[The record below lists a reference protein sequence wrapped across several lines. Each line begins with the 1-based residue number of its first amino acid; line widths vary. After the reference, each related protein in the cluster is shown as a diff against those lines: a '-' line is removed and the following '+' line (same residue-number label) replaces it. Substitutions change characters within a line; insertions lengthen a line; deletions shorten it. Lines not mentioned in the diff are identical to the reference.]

1 MTKPV
6 RPPFV
11 LEARNVVK
19 AYNVTAGLFGRPR
32 SIEAVKGVS
41 LALAENETLGLI
53 GESGCGKSTLSR
65 LLLGLE
71 TPTSGEVRLDGQ
83 PISSLSRRG
92 VARVLQPVFQD
103 PYSSLNPN
111 ETVQKAVERPLYVHG
126 ISDSAGRQKRVAEVI
141 EAVGLPRRALASYPN
156 QLSGGQRQRVA
167 IARALALQPRILICD
182 EPTSA
187 LDVSVQAQILNLLN
201 DLRRSIGL
209 SLILISHNL
218 QVVQFLADRVAVMYF
233 GEIVEEGSSAQ
244 IMRAP
249 EHPYTKRLLAS
260 ALDIAPGAG
269 IPEIDH
275 AAPTGRKP
283 PLPTGPA
290 EFDSPAG
297 IHEWQSGQNTTG
309 RI

>member
-19 AYNVTAGLFGRPR
+19 TYNVTAGLFGRPR

-71 TPTSGEVRLDGQ
+71 APTSGEVRLDGQ

-249 EHPYTKRLLAS
+249 EHPYTTRLLAS

-275 AAPTGRKP
+275 AVPTGWKP
-283 PLPTGPA
+283 PLPPSPA
-290 EFDSPAG
+290 EFDSPAD